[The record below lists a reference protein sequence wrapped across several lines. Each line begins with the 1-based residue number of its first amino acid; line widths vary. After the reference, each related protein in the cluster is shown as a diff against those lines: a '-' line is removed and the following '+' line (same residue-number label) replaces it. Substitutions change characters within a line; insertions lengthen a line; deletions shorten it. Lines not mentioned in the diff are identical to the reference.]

1 MGIKG
6 FTISF
11 MLLAI
16 LFSFLYIPTK
26 LTLPISN
33 FRPIMNYLNVQ
44 KSNKPYPA
52 TFAYVISASKGD
64 TGRLKRLLLALY
76 HPGNYYL
83 IHMDYGAPATEHRE
97 LAKFVARNP
106 VFSEVGNVWVFKKP
120 NLVTYRGPTML
131 ATTLHA
137 MAMLLR
143 TCNWDWFINLS
154 ASDYPLITQD
164 GRVSALIYLFI
175 FCNTGRSIFLIL
187 HPYNFISSVSP
198 IVLVSL
204 CFIFWGWFGITT
216 ITCWNGH

>member
-6 FTISF
+6 FTIFF

-26 LTLPISN
+26 LSLPISN
-33 FRPIMNYLNVQ
+33 FRPIMNFLNVQ
-44 KSNKPYPA
+44 RSDKPYPA
-52 TFAYVISASKGD
+52 TFAYLISASKGD
-64 TGRLKRLLLALY
+64 TGRLKRVVKALY
-76 HPGNYYL
+76 HPANYYL
-83 IHMDYGAPATEHRE
+83 IHMDYGAPAAEHRD
-97 LAKFVARNP
+97 LAEFVAGEP
-106 VFSEVGNVWVFKKP
+106 VFNQVGNVWLVEKP

-164 GRVSALIYLFI
+164 GRVSALFSFLFFDKI
-175 FCNTGRSIFLIL
+175 DFLL
-187 HPYNFISSVSP
+187 NFASHP
-198 IVLVSL
+198 
-204 CFIFWGWFGITT
+204 
-216 ITCWNGH
+216 

>member
-6 FTISF
+6 FTIFF

-33 FRPIMNYLNVQ
+33 FRPIMNYMNLQ
-44 KSNKPYPA
+44 RSNKPYPA
-52 TFAYVISASKGD
+52 TFAYLISASKGD
-64 TGRLKRLLLALY
+64 AGRLKRLLLALY

-83 IHMDYGAPATEHRE
+83 IHMDYSAPATEHRDV
-97 LAKFVARNP
+97 ARFVARDP
-106 VFSEVGNVWVFKKP
+106 VFSQVGNVWVVKKR

-143 TCNWDWFINLS
+143 TCSWDWFINLS

-164 GRVSALIYLFI
+164 GRVSALFFFLLIYMI
-175 FCNTGRSIFLIL
+175 FFLIL
-187 HPYNFISSVSP
+187 HPI
-198 IVLVSL
+198 
-204 CFIFWGWFGITT
+204 
-216 ITCWNGH
+216 